1 MTNRPFKITDAT
13 SGAAFTVRVVTRCA
27 KTESV
32 GVQEDGSLR
41 IRLMAQAAGEAD
53 ANTEL
58 LKFLSS
64 ELGVAL
70 TKIEIVAGEKER
82 DKLISV
88 EGVSTQLIEEKFGKP
103 IAE

>member
-27 KTESV
+27 KTEAV

-41 IRLMAQAAGEAD
+41 IRLTSQAAGEPD
-53 ANTEL
+53 ANSEL
-58 LKFLSS
+58 LTFLSS

-70 TKIEIVAGEKER
+70 NKIEIVAGERER

-88 EGVSTQLIEEKFGKP
+88 EGVSTQMINEKFGKP